1 MPKIK
6 YVGLKQDGETA
17 FSRMEGA
24 PAIWMQGDSYE
35 VPDNVA
41 KLMLEHP
48 MVFALDD
55 APVAVVEPVVKAK
68 RAKKAVE
75 HVEEPVEQSE

>member
-17 FSRMEGA
+17 FSYMAGA
-24 PAIWMQGDSYE
+24 PAIWMQGDTND

-48 MVFALDD
+48 TVFVLDD
-55 APVAVVEPVVKAK
+55 EPVKAK

-75 HVEEPVEQSE
+75 PVEEPVEQSE